1 MRVGATGVG
10 TRYGT
15 SRRRKRRR
23 VEPVLNVLKN
33 FFSRL
38 IRNFHDLF
46 LVDGETKK
54 FVFAFEFVGLRRRR
68 KGLLSEIFG
77 FGNGFL
83 TEQREVGSRAGF
95 DGGIRSNV
103 CCTLTLSNGFLSGFG
118 LLLLKSL
125 MVSSLTRRTD
135 AAEGPAEKA
144 DPAFESGVMEVA
156 PAGVDAGDPTARM
169 RLRPAASRSFAAR

>member
-118 LLLLKSL
+118 LLLSQKLNGFL
-125 MVSSLTRRTD
+125 VDTTNRRSGG
-135 AAEGPAEKA
+135 ARRKGGPR
-144 DPAFESGVMEVA
+144 F
-156 PAGVDAGDPTARM
+156 
-169 RLRPAASRSFAAR
+169 